1 MNTTS
6 FHPMNKLV
14 VALVLIVVGV
24 IVIGIGQRRSDSV
37 AGISESVGSKI
48 ANAWDGKGR
57 QPDHVWYYVGGGVLI
72 LAGIAVG
79 LRKNT

>member
-1 MNTTS
+1 MPK
-6 FHPMNKLV
+6 FV
-14 VALVLIVVGV
+14 IALLFIVLGV
-24 IVIGIGQRRSDSV
+24 IVIGIGHRRSESI

-72 LAGIAVG
+72 LAGVTVG
-79 LRKNT
+79 LRKSA